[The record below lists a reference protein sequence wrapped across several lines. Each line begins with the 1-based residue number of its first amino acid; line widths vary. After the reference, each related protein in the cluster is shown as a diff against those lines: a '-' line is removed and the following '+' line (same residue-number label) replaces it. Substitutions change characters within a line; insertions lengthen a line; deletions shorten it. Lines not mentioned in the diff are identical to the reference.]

1 MKKIMALQHILQ
13 NDSIGTNLWPAAVI
27 LSVTISIVNKSGNIR
42 ITYHGGA
49 FLQPLL

>member
-1 MKKIMALQHILQ
+1 MKKNMTLEHILE
-13 NDSIGTNLWPAAVI
+13 NGSIRTNLWPAAVI
-27 LSVTISIVNKSGNIR
+27 FSVTINIVNKSGNIR